1 MPRLK
6 IPFNGPAY
14 QSDSVF
20 LSNQICRNFYLRP
33 YLEMGQDAF
42 ALFGTPG
49 LVEWKDLGV
58 TAEVR
63 GSLAF
68 AGLLFVVAGDKLY
81 SVTTGKVATEL
92 GTITTSTSGPV
103 GMATNGLDLVV
114 VDGFTGWVWD
124 YAAGTWT
131 QITDPDFPTCQVIVH
146 IDGYYLVPKR
156 GTGQIWRSDLND
168 GSSWGGLAFDTAG
181 ANPDEVLSL
190 QVSNRDVYTL
200 GEKTTEI
207 WVNTGAPVF
216 NFQSIQGSFIEK
228 GIVSPF
234 ASGVGNNALF
244 WVSRDNEGHGQVVQS
259 AGRLPKVISTPAIT
273 RQIQS
278 WGDLSDV
285 QLFVYEQV
293 GHTHVVVTSPYANET
308 LVYDSTTGQWHERS
322 SRRSGV
328 DGRWRAATHSFFDNK
343 HIVGDTENGKL
354 YELRTDA
361 YDEDGE
367 EMIAVRRSPVNRANQ
382 KEITVD
388 EVFLVME
395 PGVGL
400 ITGEAQDVD
409 PQGILRWSKDGGFNW
424 SKGVDVPLGKIGETE
439 NEARVLQLGQ
449 GKNWVFELTISARV
463 KRVVKDAILEI
474 EQDE

>member
-1 MPRLK
+1 M
-6 IPFNGPAY
+6 
-14 QSDSVF
+14 
-20 LSNQICRNFYLRP
+20 
-33 YLEMGQDAF
+33 
-42 ALFGTPG
+42 
-49 LVEWKDLGV
+49 
-58 TAEVR
+58 
-63 GSLAF
+63 
-68 AGLLFVVAGDKLY
+68 
-81 SVTTGKVATEL
+81 
-92 GTITTSTSGPV
+92 
-103 GMATNGLDLVV
+103 
-114 VDGFTGWVWD
+114 
-124 YAAGTWT
+124 
-131 QITDPDFPTCQVIVH
+131 
-146 IDGYYLVPKR
+146 
-156 GTGQIWRSDLND
+156 
-168 GSSWGGLAFDTAG
+168 
-181 ANPDEVLSL
+181 
-190 QVSNRDVYTL
+190 YTL